1 MAVIQALGRIAA
13 VFFDNPSQRMTTIG
27 VTGSSGK
34 TTTTW
39 LVRGMFEELQQTT
52 GLIGERPCQLL
63 RCEEP
68 NTDGVCVSRMN
79 PEASI
84 ARGSCARVQTGFH
97 FLAVTTVCSMQGP

>member
-1 MAVIQALGRIAA
+1 MPDNAIVAVSQALGRIAA

-52 GLIGERPCQLL
+52 GLIGKRLK
-63 RCEEP
+63 
-68 NTDGVCVSRMN
+68 
-79 PEASI
+79 
-84 ARGSCARVQTGFH
+84 
-97 FLAVTTVCSMQGP
+97 

>member
-1 MAVIQALGRIAA
+1 MIQALGRIAA

-52 GLIGERPCQLL
+52 GLIGERFCQELFFSCPASFGKGSHAAMSRSTGAKQAHNCCRSGL
-63 RCEEP
+63 FIRRA
-68 NTDGVCVSRMN
+68 DVS
-79 PEASI
+79 
-84 ARGSCARVQTGFH
+84 
-97 FLAVTTVCSMQGP
+97 